1 MSISQ
6 LRQQI
11 EAAHDCQFVQ
21 PDTFIEMLTSHHAWD
36 RCDEPAANLLG
47 LRDATGNR
55 MMIPAESLW
64 EHHDLRKSDTSKT
77 TIV

>member
-21 PDTFIEMLTSHHAWD
+21 PDKFIEMLTSHHAWD

-55 MMIPAESLW
+55 VMVPMETLW
-64 EHHDLRKSDTSKT
+64 EHHNSKT
-77 TIV
+77 TTTP